1 MSLATTVQGCSYLSW
16 RQYSSVKS
24 LNTETCCTIVGLL
37 SVLLVLSWV
46 LPSGPISCRM
56 KYELCYVTLF
66 AAYSQPSS
74 ISYVGLRLQKKNI
87 ARNKRTNEYV
97 CIPFQTGRK
106 KRERSRSCIR
116 FEDKG
121 KKKRWVKSQVS
132 WTKARYSLRS
142 LIPIFIR
149 MYLDIF

>member
-1 MSLATTVQGCSYLSW
+1 MFQWKKKRMRRLKRKRRKNRLMEGCWCHVAASYPCLWPRPSRDVCSYLSW

-74 ISYVGLRLQKKNI
+74 ISYVGLRLQKKNSKKQKNE
-87 ARNKRTNEYV
+87 RVCVHTFSDREEKTRTFSIV
-97 CIPFQTGRK
+97 H
-106 KRERSRSCIR
+106 
-116 FEDKG
+116 
-121 KKKRWVKSQVS
+121 
-132 WTKARYSLRS
+132 
-142 LIPIFIR
+142 PIWR
-149 MYLDIF
+149 